1 MKTIKDYTDE
11 QLRHGIIRCE
21 ARIAGIMEYGY
32 MRNETFTREALKQYK
47 DELSKRGQNQLEFN
61 E

>member
-21 ARIAGIMEYGY
+21 ARLSGILPFGL
-32 MRNETFTREALKQYK
+32 MRNETRVKEALKEYK
-47 DELSKRGQNQLEFN
+47 NELSKRGQNQLEFK
-61 E
+61 

>member
-1 MKTIKDYTDE
+1 MKTIKDYTDD
-11 QLRHGIIRCE
+11 QLRYGIVRCE
-21 ARIAGIMEYGY
+21 ARIAGVMEYGY
-32 MRNETFTREALKQYK
+32 MRNATVPREALKQYK

>member
-21 ARIAGIMEYGY
+21 ARLSGILPLGL
-32 MRNETFTREALKQYK
+32 MRTETRVREALRQYRE
-47 DELSKRGQNQLEFN
+47 ELETRGVKELEF

>member
-1 MKTIKDYTDE
+1 METIKDYSDE
-11 QLRHGIIRCE
+11 QLRYGIARCE
-21 ARIAGIMEYGY
+21 ARIAGVMEYGY
-32 MRNETFTREALKQYK
+32 MRNETFTRGALKQYK

>member
-1 MKTIKDYTDE
+1 MNIRDMTIQDLNE
-11 QLRHGIIRCE
+11 GIARCE
-21 ARIAGIMEYGY
+21 ARIAGVMEYGY

-47 DELSKRGQNQLEFN
+47 DELSKRGQNVLEFN

>member
-1 MKTIKDYTDE
+1 MKNLKNYTDE
-11 QLRHGIIRCE
+11 QIRHGIIRCE
-21 ARIAGIMEYGY
+21 ARIAGVMEYGY

-47 DELSKRGQNQLEFN
+47 DELLKRSQNQLEFN